1 MLKYHNVL
9 TIAGSDSSGGAGI
22 QADLKTFSAL
32 GCYGMSVVTALTAQ
46 NTRGVVSVHPVP
58 PAFIEDQLEAV
69 LKDLGAS
76 AVKIGMLYSVEIIG
90 AVARQLK
97 KYSPE
102 NIVLD
107 PVMIAQSGDKLLQ
120 DDAVD
125 ALKELLMPLSVV
137 VTPNIPEASVLVNH
151 HISTFADMHGAAQ
164 ELSSLGSGGVLL
176 KGGHLG
182 GDESFDLLYDCRKDQ
197 FITYKARRI
206 KTGNNHGTGCT
217 LSSAIAAYLAKGMSL
232 DDSIRKAKVYVTGAI
247 EAGRG
252 YKMGGGHGPLHHF
265 YQLWPPG
272 YDGTETKSKT

>member
-1 MLKYHNVL
+1 MLKYNNVL

-69 LKDLGAS
+69 LKDLGAT

-107 PVMIAQSGDKLLQ
+107 PVMIAQSGVRLLQ

-151 HISTFADMHGAAQ
+151 HISTFADMHRAAR

-182 GDESFDLLYDCRKDQ
+182 GDESSDLLYDCRKDQ

-206 KTGNNHGTGCT
+206 KTRNNHGTGCT

-272 YDGTETKSKT
+272 HDGTETKSKT